1 MVLDTGGQAYQAER
15 QRIFPFEG
23 GRGKS
28 EEVIRALSQL
38 EFGPHILQEGT
49 STVSEKGD
57 DAYQLICTSSVVL
70 NQKKQSLKEKRL
82 LGYSTSLNIR
92 GTSELE
98 CGVQFQHI

>member
-49 STVSEKGD
+49 SPVSEKGD
-57 DAYQLICTSSVVL
+57 GAYSVNLHFFSGVE
-70 NQKKQSLKEKRL
+70 SEEA
-82 LGYSTSLNIR
+82 
-92 GTSELE
+92 ELE
-98 CGVQFQHI
+98 GKETFRLRHQSKHQGNI